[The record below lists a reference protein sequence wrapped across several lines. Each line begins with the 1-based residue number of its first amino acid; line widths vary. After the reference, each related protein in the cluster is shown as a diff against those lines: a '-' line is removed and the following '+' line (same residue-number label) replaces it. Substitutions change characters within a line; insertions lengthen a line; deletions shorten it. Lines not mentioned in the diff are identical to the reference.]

1 MHPVAQDLKFIESA
15 AQSINDYVLSDLLYW
30 PMDVEPASLGIGVSR
45 TTLGLIYLVVEHI
58 RLKSLNEEQAE
69 RFAIAQAEI
78 QKVHRKWKVAWEKK
92 AVEEFK
98 ARSRQ
103 WSNFLN
109 KDLENRAERKTR
121 YRVEV
126 RNRVILQLL
135 LLDIPEKEN
144 GLILALHRMDGSL
157 KGLLAKGDF
166 IWAEDL
172 KPVFP
177 EEKFWFLYRM
187 INN

>member
-30 PMDVEPASLGIGVSR
+30 PMDVEPASLGIGASR
-45 TTLGLIYLVVEHI
+45 TTLGLLYLLIEYI
-58 RLKSLNEEQAE
+58 RLKPLNEDQSE

-78 QKVHRKWKVAWEKK
+78 QKVHRKWKVAWEMK

-98 ARSRQ
+98 ARTRQ
-103 WSNFLN
+103 WYNFL
-109 KDLENRAERKTR
+109 KEGLENSAELKTR
-121 YRVEV
+121 YHVEV

-135 LLDIPEKEN
+135 LLDLPEKET
-144 GLILALHRMDGSL
+144 GLVLALQSMDESV

-166 IWAEDL
+166 IWSEDL

-177 EEKFWFLYRM
+177 EDKFWFLYRM
-187 INN
+187 INI